1 MKQVLRIFFGAEG
14 THPLLVLF
22 CLLLAALCEAV
33 GIGTLLPAVTL
44 IAGTD
49 GDGPKTSVDIYITK
63 AFEWAGM
70 APTLGNLIVLIV
82 AAIVLKSLISFGAL
96 TYAGMSAAK
105 VSVDLRK
112 KLLDGVF
119 SANWRFYSDQHGG
132 NFANAVSNDA
142 TRAGDAYL
150 NAAQFCALGIQAVI
164 FLAVSLAVNWR
175 LSLIGLAA
183 GAIIA
188 LTLNGLVR
196 MTKKAGYKQTDRTR
210 QLTVLVVDLLA
221 NIKPLKTMHR
231 YADMKGSLT
240 ETMRR
245 LQRTLYVREWS
256 RQGLAQG
263 GDAMTAI
270 AVGTVLY
277 VSNVFW
283 QIPLPQLVV
292 GGVIFMRVIQ
302 NVAKLQ
308 RLMQQMVQVE
318 SAFERLGEL
327 IKKAEENREVHTGT
341 KEPMLRGACRFIGV
355 SFSYDNTPVLKTV
368 NMEIPAGGIT
378 VLQGPSGAGKT
389 TIIDL
394 LIGLH
399 QPSSGRI
406 LIGDDLLSSLD
417 IVKFRRRIGYVP
429 QELTL
434 LHSTVRENI
443 TLGDKTIDDSRVKA
457 ALDLAGAAAFT
468 DNLPQGL
475 DTDVGETGGK
485 LSGGQRQ
492 RISLARALVTNPD
505 ILILD
510 EVTSAL
516 DPRTEAEIVGKI
528 AELQKRFTIIVIT
541 HREAWA
547 AIAGR
552 LYDVIEGEVSE
563 VALPRPEVPPAVTD
577 IFSSRGAI

>member
-1 MKQVLRIFFGAEG
+1 MKQVLRIFLRAEG

-22 CLLLAALCEAV
+22 SLLLAALCEAV
-33 GIGTLLPAVTL
+33 GISTLLPAVTL
-44 IAGTD
+44 IAGTE

-63 AFEWAGM
+63 AFAWAGIL
-70 APTLGNLIVLIV
+70 PTLGNLIVLIV

-105 VSVDLRK
+105 VSVDLRR

-119 SANWRFYSDQHGG
+119 GANWRFYSDQHGG

-150 NAAQFCALGIQAVI
+150 NAAQFCALGVQAVI

-183 GAIIA
+183 GATIA
-188 LTLNGLVR
+188 LTLNGLIR

-256 RQGLAQG
+256 KQALVQGS
-263 GDAMTAI
+263 DAMTAI
-270 AVGTVLY
+270 AIGAVLY
-277 VSNVFW
+277 VSNALW

-318 SAFERLGEL
+318 SAYERLSEL
-327 IKKAEENREVHTGT
+327 ITTAEENREVHAGT
-341 KEPMLRGACRFIGV
+341 KEPQVRAACRFIGV
-355 SFSYDNTPVLKTV
+355 SFSYDDTPVLKMV
-368 NMEIPAGGIT
+368 NMEIPTGGIT

-406 LIGDDLLSSLD
+406 FIGDDPLEDLD

-443 TLGDKTIDDSRVKA
+443 TLGDRTIDDARVKA
-457 ALDLAGAAAFT
+457 ALDLAGAAAFI
-468 DNLPQGL
+468 DSLPHGL

-516 DPRTEAEIVGKI
+516 DPRTEAEIVSNI
-528 AELQKRFTIIVIT
+528 AELQKRYTIIVIT

-547 AIAGR
+547 SIADR
-552 LYDVIEGEVSE
+552 LYDVCDGEVSE
-563 VALPRPEVPPAVTD
+563 VTATPAAVPA
-577 IFSSRGAI
+577 GA

>member
-1 MKQVLRIFFGAEG
+1 MKQVLRIFLGAKG
-14 THPLLVLF
+14 THPVLVLS
-22 CLLLAALCEAV
+22 CLLLAAMCEAV

-44 IAGTD
+44 ISGS
-49 GDGPKTSVDIYITK
+49 GNEGPKTGVDIYVSSLF
-63 AFEWAGM
+63 AWAGV

-96 TYAGMSAAK
+96 TYAGLSAAR
-105 VSVDLRK
+105 VSVDMRR
-112 KLLDGVF
+112 KLLDAVF
-119 SANWRFYSDQHGG
+119 GASWRFYSSQHGG
-132 NFANAVSNDA
+132 SFANAVSNDA

-150 NAAQFCALGIQAVI
+150 NAAQFSALAIQSAI
-164 FLAVSLAVNWR
+164 FLAVALAVNWR
-175 LSLIGLAA
+175 LALSGLAA

-188 LTLNGLVR
+188 LALSGLIR

-231 YADMKGSLT
+231 YGDMKESLT
-240 ETMRR
+240 ATMRR
-245 LQRTLYVREWS
+245 LQRTLNVREWS
-256 RQGLAQG
+256 KQGLSQG
-263 GDAMTAI
+263 GDALTAI
-270 AVGTVLY
+270 AIGLVLY
-277 VSNVFW
+277 VSSAFW
-283 QIPLPQLVV
+283 QVPLPQLVV

-302 NVAKLQ
+302 NVTKLQ

-318 SAFERLGEL
+318 SAYERLGGL
-327 IKKAEENREVHTGT
+327 IDTVEQNREVHNGT
-341 KEPMLRGACRFIGV
+341 KVPSPRSDCRFIDV
-355 SFSYDNTPVLKTV
+355 SFSYGNAPVLKSV
-368 NMEIPAGGIT
+368 DMEFPAGGIT

-399 QPSSGRI
+399 MPSSGQI
-406 LIGDDLLSSLD
+406 LIGDDPLPSLD
-417 IVKFRRRIGYVP
+417 IAKFRRRIGYVP

-443 TLGDKTIDDSRVKA
+443 TLGDKSIGDAKVMA
-457 ALDLAGAAAFT
+457 ALELAGAADFIAS
-468 DNLPQGL
+468 LPQGL

-492 RISLARALVTNPD
+492 RISLARALVTGPEF
-505 ILILD
+505 LILD

-516 DPRTEAEIVGKI
+516 DPQTEAEIVKNI
-528 AELQKRFTIIVIT
+528 AELHKRFTIIIIT

-547 AIAGR
+547 AIADR
-552 LYDVIEGEVSE
+552 LYDVAGGEVSE
-563 VALPRPEVPPAVTD
+563 AAPAPNMAAV
-577 IFSSRGAI
+577 RA

>member
-1 MKQVLRIFFGAEG
+1 M
-14 THPLLVLF
+14 
-22 CLLLAALCEAV
+22 
-33 GIGTLLPAVTL
+33 
-44 IAGTD
+44 
-49 GDGPKTSVDIYITK
+49 
-63 AFEWAGM
+63 
-70 APTLGNLIVLIV
+70 
-82 AAIVLKSLISFGAL
+82 
-96 TYAGMSAAK
+96 
-105 VSVDLRK
+105 
-112 KLLDGVF
+112 
-119 SANWRFYSDQHGG
+119 
-132 NFANAVSNDA
+132 
-142 TRAGDAYL
+142 
-150 NAAQFCALGIQAVI
+150 
-164 FLAVSLAVNWR
+164 
-175 LSLIGLAA
+175 
-183 GAIIA
+183 
-188 LTLNGLVR
+188 
-196 MTKKAGYKQTDRTR
+196 
-210 QLTVLVVDLLA
+210 VDLLA

-256 RQGLAQG
+256 KQALAQG
-263 GDAMTAI
+263 SDAMTAI
-270 AVGTVLY
+270 AIGAVLY
-277 VSNVFW
+277 VSNILW

-318 SAFERLGEL
+318 SAYERLSEL
-327 IKKAEENREVHTGT
+327 ITNAEENREVHTGT
-341 KEPMLRGACRFIGV
+341 NEPRLHAACRFIEV
-355 SFSYDNTPVLKTV
+355 SFSYDDTPVLKSV

-399 QPSSGRI
+399 QPSSGTI
-406 LIGDDLLSSLD
+406 LIGDDPLDDLD

-443 TLGDKTIDDSRVKA
+443 TLGDRTIDDARVKA
-457 ALDLAGAAAFT
+457 ALDLAGAATFI
-468 DNLPQGL
+468 DSLPQGL

-516 DPRTEAEIVGKI
+516 DPRTEAEIVSNI
-528 AELQKRFTIIVIT
+528 AELQKRYTIIIIT

-547 AIAGR
+547 SIADR
-552 LYDVIEGEVSE
+552 LYDVGDGEVSE
-563 VALPRPEVPPAVTD
+563 VTATPA
-577 IFSSRGAI
+577 RA

>member
-1 MKQVLRIFFGAEG
+1 MKQVLRIFLRADG

-22 CLLLAALCEAV
+22 SLLLAALCEAV
-33 GIGTLLPAVTL
+33 GIGSLLPAVTL

-49 GDGPKTSVDIYITK
+49 GGGPKTSVDIYITT
-63 AFEWAGM
+63 AFEWARIL
-70 APTLGNLIVLIV
+70 PTLGNLIVLIV
-82 AAIVLKSLISFGAL
+82 VAIVLKSFISFGAL
-96 TYAGMSAAK
+96 TYAGLSAAR
-105 VSVDLRK
+105 VSVDLRR
-112 KLLDGVF
+112 KLLDAVF
-119 SANWRFYSDQHGG
+119 GANWRFYSDQHGG

-164 FLAVSLAVNWR
+164 FLIVSLAVNWR
-175 LSLIGLAA
+175 LSLAGFAA

-188 LTLNGLVR
+188 VTLNGLIRV
-196 MTKKAGYKQTDRTR
+196 TKKAGYKQTDRTR

-256 RQGLAQG
+256 KQALAQG
-263 GDAMTAI
+263 SDAMTAI
-270 AVGTVLY
+270 AIGAVLY
-277 VSNVFW
+277 VSNILW

-318 SAFERLGEL
+318 SAYERLSEL
-327 IKKAEENREVHTGT
+327 ITNAEENREVHTGT
-341 KEPMLRGACRFIGV
+341 NEPRLHAACRFIEV
-355 SFSYDNTPVLKTV
+355 SFSYDDTPVLKSV

-399 QPSSGRI
+399 QPSSGTI
-406 LIGDDLLSSLD
+406 LIGDDPLDDLD

-443 TLGDKTIDDSRVKA
+443 TLGDRTIDDARVKA
-457 ALDLAGAAAFT
+457 ALDLAGAATFI
-468 DNLPQGL
+468 DSLPQGL

-516 DPRTEAEIVGKI
+516 DPRTEAEIVSNI
-528 AELQKRFTIIVIT
+528 AELQKRYTIIIIT

-547 AIAGR
+547 SIADR
-552 LYDVIEGEVSE
+552 LYDVGDGEVSE
-563 VALPRPEVPPAVTD
+563 VTATPA
-577 IFSSRGAI
+577 RA

>member
-1 MKQVLRIFFGAEG
+1 M
-14 THPLLVLF
+14 LVLL
-22 CLLLAALCEAV
+22 CLLLAALCEGV

-49 GDGPKTSVDIYITK
+49 GGTSKTSVDIYVTR
-63 AFEWAGM
+63 AFEWAGF

-82 AAIVLKSLISFGAL
+82 AAIILKSLISFGAL
-96 TYAGMSAAK
+96 TYAGMSAAR
-105 VSVDLRK
+105 VSVDMRK
-112 KLLDGVF
+112 KLLDAVF
-119 SANWRFYSDQHGG
+119 GANWRFYSDQHSG

-150 NAAQFCALGIQAVI
+150 NAAQFCALAIQSIV

-188 LTLNGLVR
+188 LTLGGLIR

-231 YADMKGSLT
+231 YADMQGSLT

-245 LQRTLYVREWS
+245 LQRTLYIREWS

-263 GDAMTAI
+263 NDAMTAI
-270 AVGTVLY
+270 AVGVVLY
-277 VSNVFW
+277 VSSVFW
-283 QIPLPQLVV
+283 QVPLPQLVV

-318 SAFERLGEL
+318 SAYERLGEL
-327 IKKAEENREVHTGT
+327 IKKAEENREVHSGT
-341 KEPMLRGACRFIGV
+341 KEPNLRGACRFIDV
-355 SFSYDNTPVLKTV
+355 SFSYDNTPVLMAV
-368 NMEIPAGGIT
+368 NMEVPACGIT

-406 LIGDDLLSSLD
+406 LISDDPLSSLD

-443 TLGDKTIDDSRVKA
+443 TLGDKSIDDGRVKA
-457 ALDLAGAAAFT
+457 ALELAGAATFT
-468 DNLPQGL
+468 DSLPLGL

-516 DPRTEAEIVGKI
+516 DPRTEAEIVGNI

-547 AIAGR
+547 AIADR
-552 LYDVIEGEVSE
+552 LYDVIEGEVRE
-563 VALPRPEVPPAVTD
+563 VALPQPKVPSAVTEV
-577 IFSSRGAI
+577 FSTRGAV

>member
-1 MKQVLRIFFGAEG
+1 MKQVLRIFLRADG

-22 CLLLAALCEAV
+22 SLLLAALCEAV
-33 GIGTLLPAVTL
+33 GISTLLPAVTL
-44 IAGTD
+44 IAGTE

-63 AFEWAGM
+63 AFAWAGIL
-70 APTLGNLIVLIV
+70 PTLGNLIVLIV

-105 VSVDLRK
+105 VSVDLRR

-119 SANWRFYSDQHGG
+119 GANWRFYSDQHGG

-183 GAIIA
+183 GAVIA
-188 LTLNGLVR
+188 LTLGGLIRV
-196 MTKKAGYKQTDRTR
+196 TKKAGYKQTDRTR

-256 RQGLAQG
+256 KQALAQG
-263 GDAMTAI
+263 SDAMTAI
-270 AVGTVLY
+270 AIGAVLY
-277 VSNVFW
+277 VSNILW

-318 SAFERLGEL
+318 SAYERLSEL
-327 IKKAEENREVHTGT
+327 ITNAEENREVHTGT
-341 KEPMLRGACRFIGV
+341 NEPRLHAACRFIEV
-355 SFSYDNTPVLKTV
+355 SFSYDDTPVLKSV

-399 QPSSGRI
+399 QPSSGTI
-406 LIGDDLLSSLD
+406 LIGDDPLDDLD

-443 TLGDKTIDDSRVKA
+443 TLGDRTIDDARVKA
-457 ALDLAGAAAFT
+457 ALDLAGAATFI
-468 DNLPQGL
+468 DSLPQGL

-516 DPRTEAEIVGKI
+516 DPRTEAEIVSNI
-528 AELQKRFTIIVIT
+528 AELQKRYTIIIIT

-547 AIAGR
+547 SIADR
-552 LYDVIEGEVSE
+552 LYDVGDGEVSE
-563 VALPRPEVPPAVTD
+563 VTATPA
-577 IFSSRGAI
+577 RA

>member
-1 MKQVLRIFFGAEG
+1 MKQVLRIFLGAEG

-22 CLLLAALCEAV
+22 SLLLAALCEAV
-33 GIGTLLPAVTL
+33 GISTLLPAVTL
-44 IAGTD
+44 IAGTE

-63 AFEWAGM
+63 AFAWAGIL
-70 APTLGNLIVLIV
+70 PTLGNLIVLIV

-105 VSVDLRK
+105 VSVDLRR
-112 KLLDGVF
+112 KLLDAVF
-119 SANWRFYSDQHGG
+119 GANWRFYSDQHGG

-150 NAAQFCALGIQAVI
+150 NAAQFCALGVQAVI
-164 FLAVSLAVNWR
+164 FLIVSLAVNWR
-175 LSLIGLAA
+175 LSLAGFAA

-188 LTLNGLVR
+188 VTLNGLIRV
-196 MTKKAGYKQTDRTR
+196 TKKAGYKQTDRTR

-256 RQGLAQG
+256 KQALAQG
-263 GDAMTAI
+263 SDAMTAI
-270 AVGTVLY
+270 AIGAVLY
-277 VSNVFW
+277 VSNILW

-318 SAFERLGEL
+318 SAYERLSEL
-327 IKKAEENREVHTGT
+327 ITNAEENREVHTGT
-341 KEPMLRGACRFIGV
+341 NEPRLHAACRFIEV
-355 SFSYDNTPVLKTV
+355 SFSYDDTPVLKSV

-399 QPSSGRI
+399 QPSSGTI
-406 LIGDDLLSSLD
+406 LIGDDPLDDLD

-443 TLGDKTIDDSRVKA
+443 TLGDRTIDDARVKA
-457 ALDLAGAAAFT
+457 ALDLAGAATFI
-468 DNLPQGL
+468 DSLPQGL

-516 DPRTEAEIVGKI
+516 DPRTEAEIVSNI
-528 AELQKRFTIIVIT
+528 AELQKRYTIIIIT

-547 AIAGR
+547 SIADR
-552 LYDVIEGEVSE
+552 LYDVGDGEVSE
-563 VALPRPEVPPAVTD
+563 VTATPA
-577 IFSSRGAI
+577 RA

>member
-1 MKQVLRIFFGAEG
+1 M
-14 THPLLVLF
+14 LVLF

-33 GIGTLLPAVTL
+33 GIGSLLPAVTL
-44 IAGTD
+44 IAGGD
-49 GDGPKTSVDIYITK
+49 GEGPKTSVDIYITR
-63 AFEWAGM
+63 AFEWAGI

-82 AAIVLKSLISFGAL
+82 SAIVLKSLISFGAL
-96 TYAGMSAAK
+96 TYAGMSAAN

-119 SANWRFYSDQHGG
+119 GANWRFYSDQHGG

-150 NAAQFCALGIQAVI
+150 SAAQFCALGIQAVI

-183 GAIIA
+183 GATIA
-188 LTLNGLVR
+188 LTLNGLIRV
-196 MTKKAGYKQTDRTR
+196 TKSAGYKQTDRTR

-231 YADMKGSLT
+231 YADMKGSLS

-256 RQGLAQG
+256 KQGLAQG
-263 GDAMTAI
+263 SDAMTAI
-270 AVGTVLY
+270 AIGAVLY
-277 VSNVFW
+277 VSNVLW

-318 SAFERLGEL
+318 SAYERLSEL
-327 IKKAEENREVHTGT
+327 IAKAEDNREVHSGT
-341 KEPMLRGACRFIGV
+341 KEPKLRAACRFIDV
-355 SFSYDNTPVLKTV
+355 SFSYDDTPVLKTV

-406 LIGDDLLSSLD
+406 LIGDDRLADLD

-443 TLGDKTIDDSRVKA
+443 TLGDKTIDDNRVTA
-457 ALDLAGAAAFT
+457 ALDLAGAAAFI
-468 DNLPQGL
+468 DGLPQGL

-516 DPRTEAEIVGKI
+516 DPRTEAEIVSNI
-528 AELQKRFTIIVIT
+528 ADLQKRYTIIVIT

-547 AIAGR
+547 SIADR
-552 LYDVIEGEVSE
+552 LYDVGDGEVSE
-563 VALPRPEVPPAVTD
+563 VVLTRPVA
-577 IFSSRGAI
+577 SSTG

>member
-1 MKQVLRIFFGAEG
+1 MKQVLRIFLRADG

-22 CLLLAALCEAV
+22 SLLLAALCEAV
-33 GIGTLLPAVTL
+33 GIGSLLPAVTL

-49 GDGPKTSVDIYITK
+49 GGGPKTSVDIYITT
-63 AFEWAGM
+63 AFEWARIL
-70 APTLGNLIVLIV
+70 PTLGNLIVLIV
-82 AAIVLKSLISFGAL
+82 VAIVLKSFISFGAL

-105 VSVDLRK
+105 VSVDLRR
-112 KLLDGVF
+112 KLLDAVF
-119 SANWRFYSDQHGG
+119 GANWRFYSDQHGG

-164 FLAVSLAVNWR
+164 FLIVSLAVNWR
-175 LSLIGLAA
+175 LSLAGFAA

-188 LTLNGLVR
+188 VTLNGLIRV
-196 MTKKAGYKQTDRTR
+196 TKKAGYKQTDRTR

-256 RQGLAQG
+256 KQALAQG
-263 GDAMTAI
+263 SDAMTAI
-270 AVGTVLY
+270 AIGAVLY
-277 VSNVFW
+277 VSNILW

-318 SAFERLGEL
+318 SAYERLSEL
-327 IKKAEENREVHTGT
+327 ITNAEENREVHTGT
-341 KEPMLRGACRFIGV
+341 NEPRLHAACRFIEV
-355 SFSYDNTPVLKTV
+355 SFSYDDTPVLKSV

-399 QPSSGRI
+399 QPSSGTI
-406 LIGDDLLSSLD
+406 LIGDDPLDDLD

-443 TLGDKTIDDSRVKA
+443 TLGDRTIDDARVKA
-457 ALDLAGAAAFT
+457 ALDLAGAATFI
-468 DNLPQGL
+468 DSLPQGL

-516 DPRTEAEIVGKI
+516 DPRTEAEIVSNI
-528 AELQKRFTIIVIT
+528 AELQKRYTIIIIT

-547 AIAGR
+547 SIADR
-552 LYDVIEGEVSE
+552 LYDVGDGEVSE
-563 VALPRPEVPPAVTD
+563 VTATPA
-577 IFSSRGAI
+577 RA